1 MNALKIFV
9 LLFISTAANSEVT
22 YTNGLDKRV
31 SNVNMHANMSNGS
44 LNINFYYQDNNGR
57 VVLWTGKAMTQCA
70 VYENNGDMR
79 NPSMGYK
86 RAWTGNIKLKSYSQN
101 VIMNNIYTGDYQT
114 NTAVL
119 QCYIELKNYSRNL
132 RTVFVLHGI

>member
-1 MNALKIFV
+1 MNVLKILT
-9 LLFISTAANSEVT
+9 LLIISTIANAEVT

-31 SNVNMHANMSNGS
+31 SNVSMNAGMRNGS
-44 LNINFYYQDNNGR
+44 LNINFYYQDNNGQ

-79 NPSMGYK
+79 NPSMGNK
-86 RAWTGNIKLKSYSQN
+86 RAWTGNIKLKSYSQD
-101 VIMNNIYTGDYQT
+101 VIMNNIYLGDYQT